1 MCDHNNV
8 VRLSDGWYC
17 LDCKQMFDQ
26 KPLPPKV
33 EVKEEKPKKTK
44 KKAEK

>member
-1 MCDHNNV
+1 MCDHINV
-8 VRLSDGWYC
+8 VRLNDGWYC

-26 KPLPPKV
+26 KPLPPK
-33 EVKEEKPKKTK
+33 EEKPKKTK